1 MNAHI
6 EPKPAVLYRTLE
18 IDTDNARAAGGAR
31 QVEASLSSEAP
42 VDRGGYLEILDHGA
56 DAVDLGRAKDGLP
69 LLAHHDATDVIGIVE
84 NIRVV
89 AGKLRGLLRFG
100 KSRRAL
106 EVWNDVKDGIL
117 RNVSIGYAVKSTTPD
132 GDTVRVTSWELLEA
146 SLVAI
151 PADPSVGV
159 NRTRKMETQNEREQ
173 ENGALGEGVEAERH
187 RVREIVALG
196 QQHNETGI
204 AALAAGEGMSVEK
217 FRAKL
222 LSALGQAQPLDVAD
236 YGGHRD
242 QRATGNFSL
251 LKAIRASVDND
262 WRDAGLEREVIS
274 ETQHRS
280 GLKARGM
287 LVPSAMFATR
297 SALTAGAVSGLGDG
311 SQMVATDHLADRFV
325 DILRNETV
333 VGGLGATFLADLDGD
348 VSIPKMTAGAT
359 ASWVAE
365 GSAASEST
373 PTFTNITMSP
383 KTVSARVSYTRQML
397 RQASPDI
404 ENLLRRDLV
413 RQIAVAVDT
422 AALNGSGSSNQP
434 TGVLNVSG
442 IGSVALGTNGAA
454 PTYAM
459 LPSLEKEIAI
469 DNALRGSLAFCTDP
483 KVISKLRT
491 TAKQSSGV
499 EGNFVMN
506 DDGRLAGYRVGV
518 TNSMPS
524 NLTKGSGSSLSAL
537 IFGNWSDLLIGE
549 WGAIDL
555 LVDPYTNADS
565 GQVRVVAF
573 SFVDIAVRH
582 AQSFAAVS
590 DIVTT

>member
-1 MNAHI
+1 MNTHI
-6 EPKPAVLYRTLE
+6 KPQAAVLYRTLE
-18 IDTDNARAAGGAR
+18 IDIDSARAAGSAR

-42 VDRGGYLEILDHGA
+42 IDRGGYLEILDHGA

-159 NRTRKMETQNEREQ
+159 NRTRTMETQNERERS
-173 ENGALGEGVEAERH
+173 ALGDGVEAERH

-196 QQHNETGI
+196 QQHNETDI
-204 AALAAGEGMSVEK
+204 AAEAVDAGTPVEK

-222 LSALGQAQPLDVAD
+222 LSALGQAKPLDVAD

-242 QRATGNFSL
+242 QRAVQSFSL

-262 WRDAGLEREVIS
+262 WRDAGLEREIIG

-524 NLTKGSGSSLSAL
+524 NLTKGSGSALSAL

-549 WGAIDL
+549 WGAIGL

>member
-1 MNAHI
+1 MNAHF
-6 EPKPAVLYRTLE
+6 KPDAEVLFRTMQISTE
-18 IDTDNARAAGGAR
+18 SARAATSR

-69 LLAHHDATDVIGIVE
+69 LLAHHDTSDVIGIVE

-89 AGKLRGLLRFG
+89 AGKLRGMLRFG

-106 EVWNDVKDGIL
+106 EVWEDVKDGIL
-117 RNVSIGYAVKSTTPD
+117 RNVSIGYAVKKSATPE
-132 GDTVRVTSWELLEA
+132 GNTVRVLSWELLEA

-159 NRTRKMETQNEREQ
+159 NRTRKMETQNERERSTVTD
-173 ENGALGEGVEAERH
+173 GVEAERH

-196 QQHNETGI
+196 QQHNETDI
-204 AALAAGEGMSVEK
+204 AASAVGDGTPVEK

-222 LSALGQAQPLDVAD
+222 LSTIGQAQPLDVAD

-242 QRATGNFSL
+242 QRSVQSFSL

-262 WRDAGLEREVIS
+262 WRDAGLEREVIG
-274 ETQHRS
+274 ETRQRS

-287 LVPSAMFATR
+287 LVPSSMFATR

-348 VSIPKMTAGAT
+348 VTIPKMTAGAT

-373 PTFTNITMSP
+373 PTFSNISMSP

-397 RQASPDI
+397 RQGSPDI

-413 RQIAVAVDT
+413 RQIAVAIDT

-459 LPSLEKEIAI
+459 LPSLEKEISI
-469 DNALRGSLAFCTDP
+469 DNAMLGSLAFCTDP

-524 NLTKGSGSSLSAL
+524 NLTKGSGSALSAL

>member
-173 ENGALGEGVEAERH
+173 ENGALGDGVEAERH

-311 SQMVATDHLADRFV
+311 RQMVATDHLADRFV

-524 NLTKGSGSSLSAL
+524 NLTKGSGSALSAL

>member
-1 MNAHI
+1 MNTHI
-6 EPKPAVLYRTLE
+6 KPQAAVLYRTLE
-18 IDTDNARAAGGAR
+18 IDIDSARAAGSAR

-42 VDRGGYLEILDHGA
+42 IDRGGYLEILDHGA

-159 NRTRKMETQNEREQ
+159 NRTRTMENQNERERS
-173 ENGALGEGVEAERH
+173 ALGDGVEAERH

-196 QQHNETGI
+196 QQHNETDI
-204 AALAAGEGMSVEK
+204 AAEAVGDGTPVEK

-222 LSALGQAQPLDVAD
+222 LSALGQAKPLDVAD

-242 QRATGNFSL
+242 QRSVQSFSL

-262 WRDAGLEREVIS
+262 WRDAGLEREIIG

-524 NLTKGSGSSLSAL
+524 NLTKGSGSALSAL

>member
-1 MNAHI
+1 MNTHI
-6 EPKPAVLYRTLE
+6 KPQAAVLYRTLE
-18 IDTDNARAAGGAR
+18 IDIDSARAAGSAR

-42 VDRGGYLEILDHGA
+42 IDRGGYLEILDHGA

-159 NRTRKMETQNEREQ
+159 NRTRTMENQNERERS
-173 ENGALGEGVEAERH
+173 ALGDGVEAERH

-196 QQHNETGI
+196 QQHNETDI
-204 AALAAGEGMSVEK
+204 AAEAVGDGTPVEK

-222 LSALGQAQPLDVAD
+222 LSALGQAKPLDVAD

-242 QRATGNFSL
+242 QRSVQSFSL

-262 WRDAGLEREVIS
+262 WRDAGLEREIIG

-524 NLTKGSGSSLSAL
+524 NLTKGTGSALSAL